1 MTPERWQQVER
12 LYNAALEREA
22 SQRAAF
28 LTQACRGDDEL
39 RHEVESLLAQ
49 DGGASLLEKPALEVA
64 AKALGGDGGPSL
76 LGRQIGGYQVISLL
90 GAGGMGEV
98 YEARDSKLGRK
109 VALKIL
115 PATFANDAERLAR
128 FQREARMLAA
138 LNHPNIA
145 TIHGLEQSGGV
156 HYLVMELVPG
166 QTLAERIANGGLPVE
181 EALKIAG
188 LIAEALEAAHEK
200 AVIHRDLKP
209 ANVKV
214 TPEGRVKVLD
224 FGLAKAFAGEGTVDL
239 SQAVTLSEEGRILGT
254 PSYMSPEQA
263 RGLAVDKRTDIWA
276 FGCVLYE
283 MLTGRTPFAGQ
294 TLSDILAAILKHEPD
309 WGALP
314 ERTPPK
320 IRDLLRRCLQKDSQR
335 RLRDIGDARLEIEE
349 LSAAPANATPAQT
362 AATPVREPWRH
373 APFWLATCVVLATFT
388 GIAVWKLKPS
398 PRDTPAVAR
407 FLLPIPSGVRL
418 SPANFSDSSLSVSPD
433 GTHLAFIGD
442 QGGRHQLYLRTLEA
456 ADTKTF
462 QGTDD
467 ATNPFFSPDGQW
479 LAFFADGKLKKI
491 PSGGGTPVVL
501 ADAGSS
507 RGGNWGDD
515 GTIVFTPS
523 ARGAGV
529 FQVSANGG
537 TAKAIT
543 TLDSSKGETSH
554 RQPELLPGARAVLF
568 TAYGAT
574 YQDVSIVAQS
584 LKSGERHVLIQGASL
599 PHYSP
604 TGHLLYVQPKLP
616 GVVMAVAF
624 DPVNLRVTGTPA
636 PVLQDVL
643 TDRGDKAT
651 WSLSRSGMLVY
662 AAGGFQEAE
671 NNLVWVDRKGV
682 AAPAGTPLRRP
693 YAFPRISPDERRLVV
708 ELDGIQNNLWVY
720 DFPAKT
726 LNRLTF
732 DGNNAWPIWTPD
744 GKRITY
750 ASNRSEPWQIFWR
763 LADGSGKEERL
774 LVGPGDQQPYSWSSD
789 GKLLAFYGESRLSG
803 QDVWVFSVN
812 GDPRAQPFLQTAASE
827 VDAAFS
833 PDGRWMSYASDES
846 GRYEVYVQPFTGS
859 GGKWQISPD
868 GGREPLWS
876 RSGREIF
883 YRSGDKM
890 MVVQVATQPAFQAVI
905 AQRLFQGP
913 YQSTNSVSPNYDVSA
928 DGQRF
933 LMVQPSE
940 QQPAITEFNVV
951 LNWFEEL
958 KRRVPASE

>member
-1 MTPERWQQVER
+1 MTPERWQKVER
-12 LYNAALEREA
+12 LYHEALERAA

-28 LTQACRGDDEL
+28 LREACPEDEAL
-39 RHEVESLLAQ
+39 CHEVESLLAQ
-49 DGGASLLEKPALEVA
+49 EDGASLLEKPALEIA
-64 AKALGGDGGPSL
+64 AKAIGGDGGPSL
-76 LGRQIGGYQVISLL
+76 LGRQIGVYQVISLL

-98 YEARDSKLGRK
+98 YEARDNKLGRK
-109 VALKIL
+109 VAIKIL

-128 FQREARMLAA
+128 FQREARTLAS

-145 TIHGLEQSGGV
+145 TIHGLEQSDGL

-166 QTLAERIANGGLPVE
+166 ENLAQRISKGALPVE

-188 LIAEALEAAHEK
+188 QIAEALEAAHEK
-200 AVIHRDLKP
+200 GVIHRDLKP

-214 TPEGRVKVLD
+214 TPDGRVKVLD
-224 FGLAKAFAGEGTVDL
+224 FGLAKAFTGDGAQDL
-239 SQAVTLSEEGRILGT
+239 SQAPTLSEEGRVLGT
-254 PSYMSPEQA
+254 PLYMSPEQV
-263 RGLAVDKRTDIWA
+263 RGLPVDKRTDIWA
-276 FGCVLYE
+276 FGCVFYE
-283 MLTGRTPFAGQ
+283 MLTRRTPFEGQ

-309 WGALP
+309 ISALP
-314 ERTPPK
+314 QGTPPK

-335 RLRDIGDARLEIEE
+335 RLRDIGDARIEIEE
-349 LSAAPANATPAQT
+349 LSATPAT
-362 AATPVREPWRH
+362 TEP
-373 APFWLATCVVLATFT
+373 AKALATSKMKGWRRASFWAAACCLLAALA
-388 GIAVWKLKPS
+388 GITVWKLKPS
-398 PRDTPAVAR
+398 LRDTAPVAR
-407 FLLPIPSGVRL
+407 FLLPIPSGVHLASANYSDL
-418 SPANFSDSSLSVSPD
+418 SLAVSPD
-433 GTHLAFIGD
+433 GTHVAFIGD
-442 QGGRHQLYLRTLEA
+442 QGGRRQLYLRTLEA
-456 ADTKTF
+456 ADTKTL

-479 LAFFADGKLKKI
+479 LAFFADGKLKKM
-491 PSGGGTPVVL
+491 PSGGGTPIVL

-537 TAKAIT
+537 TAKPIT
-543 TLDSSKGETSH
+543 ALDSSKGETSH

-574 YQDVSIVAQS
+574 YLDVSIVAQS

-624 DPVNLRVTGTPA
+624 DPVSLTVTGTPA

-682 AAPAGTPLRRP
+682 VAPAGTPVRRP
-693 YAFPRISPDERRLVV
+693 YASPRISPDERRLVV
-708 ELDGIQNNLWVY
+708 ELDGIQDNLWVY
-720 DFPAKT
+720 DFAAKT

-732 DGNNAWPIWTPD
+732 DGNNGWPIWTPD

-763 LADGSGKEERL
+763 LADGSGEEERL